1 MPYPEP
7 DITSLPLGRHF
18 AVLSKIYYGAFT
30 NMLEQPDLDKYF
42 TVLLMIEHL
51 KDRCTQQCLANM
63 GQIDKAQITHIL
75 DELTS
80 KQYVVKT
87 QNPRDRREYL
97 IELTPKGKAMIPKI
111 EAVMQ
116 ELLEVAMKDVSEED
130 RKTFLRVLDT
140 SHKNLSALPANPVH
154 LQVISHKK
162 QRK

>member
-1 MPYPEP
+1 MPYSEP
-7 DITSLPLGRHF
+7 DILSLPLGRHF

-42 TVLLMIEHL
+42 TVLLMIDHL

-80 KQYVVKT
+80 KQYVVKA

-97 IELTPKGKAMIPKI
+97 IELTAKGKAMIPKI
-111 EAVMQ
+111 EAVMLQ
-116 ELLEVAMKDVSEED
+116 LFEVAMKDTSEEE
-130 RKTFLRVLDT
+130 RLIFLKVLEA
-140 SHKNLSALPANPVH
+140 SYKNLAALPANPVH
-154 LQVISHKK
+154 IQVISHKK